1 MARCDEKDEHRVI
14 SARPVTVG
22 AAAAAEMPELLALPA
37 DVFEAGPTVSVK
49 ANHKS
54 EVCVRQCYYSV
65 PVSYAG
71 RRLSVRVG
79 ARLIEVFADGK
90 RIAAHVRAVHKYDH
104 VLELDHYLE
113 VLTRKPGAMAGAT
126 ALIAARASGAFT
138 NTHQRFWDKARH
150 HLGDGPGT
158 RALIGA
164 LLLARTLAAVP
175 ILEAMESAITVGDYD
190 PDHLAIAARANAA
203 LPADT
208 TALPEVLADRI
219 VHLPERIAP
228 SLAGYDQLLTAAGAR

>member
-1 MARCDEKDEHRVI
+1 M
-14 SARPVTVG
+14 
-22 AAAAAEMPELLALPA
+22 LALPA

-49 ANHKS
+49 VNHKS

-65 PVSYAG
+65 SVSCAG
-71 RRLSVRVG
+71 RCLSVSVG
-79 ARLIEVFADGK
+79 ARVIEAFADGK

-113 VLTRKPGAMAGAT
+113 VLTRKPGAMAGAS

-150 HLGDGPGT
+150 YFGDGPGT
-158 RALIGA
+158 RVLIGV
-164 LLLARTLAAVP
+164 LLLARTLTPAP
-175 ILEAMESAITVGDYD
+175 ILEAMESAISVGDYD
-190 PDHLAIAARANAA
+190 PDHLAIATRANAA

-208 TALPEVLADRI
+208 TALPEGLTDRV
-219 VHLPERIAP
+219 VHLSERITP